1 MVLSAYSR
9 IELAPDFTMLGL
21 RIAIVCIVVDM
32 MILLKSLAGSNLVDD
47 DVRHPDL
54 VCHGAVQV
62 DVVLARSHRGDVH
75 RHPVVLQEEINQP
88 TRKDNLPSI

>member
-21 RIAIVCIVVDM
+21 RIAIVCIVVDDTFEV
-32 MILLKSLAGSNLVDD
+32 SGSHLVDD